1 MGLDRAFAIPYFLA
15 TSTHS
20 IRLTMKNKLPL
31 LSRLGSVCLFMAVVL
46 NACNRQRDGIAPA
59 VLTTVPT
66 SATTAG
72 TASDATS
79 LAQIA
84 LGKALFWDPILSGG
98 KDVACAT
105 CHHPN
110 NAYTD
115 GLDLSL
121 GENAKGYGTARR
133 FNLPNDVTFTKR
145 NSPTVLNTAFN
156 GMDANGL
163 FNPTTAPMFWDSR
176 MTSLELQAT
185 GPLTTFEE
193 MRGHAYAESVALD
206 SLVARLAAIADY
218 QSLFQQAFGPQ
229 QPITATNVGKAI
241 AAFERTLTALN
252 SPYDRYQNG
261 DKTAMT
267 AAQIQGM
274 QTFVNEGCAVCHS
287 GAMFSDYQPH
297 VLSVPDNPKLA
308 VSDAGVRGTY
318 AFRTPSLR
326 NVALTAPYMHNG
338 TFQSLA
344 QVVNFYDRIGDGN
357 SQNPH
362 VARQQLDANVR
373 RINLRNNEQAQIVA
387 FLNALTDPSFDKSIP
402 TRVPS
407 QLNPGGSIR

>member
-1 MGLDRAFAIPYFLA
+1 
-15 TSTHS
+15 
-20 IRLTMKNKLPL
+20 
-31 LSRLGSVCLFMAVVL
+31 MAVVL
-46 NACNRQRDGIAPA
+46 NACNRQTDGVAPV

-66 SATTAG
+66 SATSVSTS
-72 TASDATS
+72 SDVTS

-121 GENAKGYGTARR
+121 GENAVGYGSARR
-133 FNLPNDVTFTKR
+133 FILPNDVSFTKR
-145 NSPTVLNTAFN
+145 NSPTILNTAYN
-156 GMDANGL
+156 GMDANGG

-176 MTSLELQAT
+176 MASLELQVT
-185 GPLTTFEE
+185 GPMTTFEE
-193 MRGHAYAESVALD
+193 MRGHAYTEGMALD
-206 SLVARLAAIADY
+206 SLVARLKAIVDY
-218 QSLFQQAFGPQ
+218 QPLFQQAFGTQ
-229 QPITATNVGKAI
+229 QPITPTNIGKAI
-241 AAFERTLTALN
+241 AAFERTLVALN
-252 SPYDRYQNG
+252 SPYDRYQKG

-274 QTFVNEGCAVCHS
+274 QTFANEGCAVCHS
-287 GAMFSDYQPH
+287 GPMFSDYQAH
-297 VLSVPDNPKLA
+297 VLSAPDNAKLA
-308 VSDAGVRGTY
+308 ASDAGVNGTY
-318 AFRTPSLR
+318 AFRTPTLR
-326 NVALTAPYMHNG
+326 NVGLTGPYMHNG

-344 QVVNFYDRIGDGN
+344 QVVNFYDQIGDGN

-362 VARQQLDANVR
+362 VGRQQLDANVR

-387 FLNALTDPSFDKSIP
+387 FRNALTDTGFDRSIP
-402 TRVPS
+402 ASVPS
-407 QLNPGGSIR
+407 TLNPGGGIR

>member
-1 MGLDRAFAIPYFLA
+1 
-15 TSTHS
+15 
-20 IRLTMKNKLPL
+20 MKKKLPHVTL
-31 LSRLGSVCLFMAVVL
+31 LISCCVFAAAAL
-46 NACNRQRDGIAPA
+46 NACKDQADRVTPNIGT
-59 VLTTVPT
+59 LTTPVTTTSDPT
-66 SATTAG
+66 SQ
-72 TASDATS
+72 
-79 LAQIA
+79 AQIA

-121 GENAKGYGTARR
+121 GENAVGYGSTRR
-133 FNLPNDVTFTKR
+133 FLLPNTVPFAKR
-145 NSPTVLNTAFN
+145 NSPTILNTAYN
-156 GMDANGL
+156 GMDANGG

-176 MTSLELQAT
+176 TVSLELQAF
-185 GPLTTFEE
+185 GPLASFEE
-193 MRGHAYAESVALD
+193 MRGHAYAEAVALD
-206 SLVARLAAIADY
+206 SLVARLTAITEY
-218 QSLFQQAFGPQ
+218 QQLFRQAFGTQ
-229 QPITATNVGKAI
+229 QPITTTNVGKAI
-241 AAFERTLTALN
+241 AAFERTLIATNA
-252 SPYDRYQNG
+252 PYDRYQKG

-287 GAMFSDYQPH
+287 GSMFSDYQTH
-297 VLSVPDNPKLA
+297 VLSVPDNAKLST
-308 VSDAGVRGTY
+308 SDAGVGGTY

-326 NVALTAPYMHNG
+326 NVSLTAPYMHNG
-338 TFQSLA
+338 TFQSLN

-362 VARQQLDANVR
+362 VSRQQLDANVR

-387 FLNALTDPSFDKSIP
+387 FLNALTDTNFDKTIP
-402 TRVPS
+402 VSVPS
-407 QLNPGGSIR
+407 KLNPGGAIR